1 MLGQFVTRMRKF
13 IGQSDVKHMTCLV
26 KTITSV
32 LKASTDIITDIP
44 ACPIGLTEVLAI
56 VSVSTFK
63 ITVILYVLVCLM
75 LLFLVKLSAC
85 FDGQND
91 GCKILTY
98 VRPGCP
104 ISPTIFCWCVGAPKL
119 VCLADICIL
128 TGNFC
133 FDLGCTI

>member
-56 VSVSTFK
+56 VS
-63 ITVILYVLVCLM
+63 CLD
-75 LLFLVKLSAC
+75 L
-85 FDGQND
+85 QNY
-91 GCKILTY
+91 CY
-98 VRPGCP
+98 
-104 ISPTIFCWCVGAPKL
+104 S
-119 VCLADICIL
+119 ICIGL
-128 TGNFC
+128 FNVVIPRKVVC
-133 FDLGCTI
+133 ML